1 MLGTFDLTNC
11 FYFVTVV
18 STFDTAYLYFFVI
31 NLSEVA
37 LLYLI
42 KVLIALIPWV
52 KTWHSHLSLNKSCN
66 NKASRTDIFKNKRR
80 VVEWNEWNKRRSPPF
95 PCCPVN
101 RQCPWKKT
109 LIEKK
114 KKDNSDNRTILW
126 VFLLILI
133 LNQSYHQ
140 THIADELTYT
150 HYS

>member
-1 MLGTFDLTNC
+1 MLGSFDLTNC

-31 NLSEVA
+31 NLSGVA

-66 NKASRTDIFKNKRR
+66 NKASRTKIFKNKRR

-114 KKDNSDNRTILW
+114 TKKTTVIPFFIVSKSSVGETNLKIVLPHFSKDP
-126 VFLLILI
+126 VV
-133 LNQSYHQ
+133 
-140 THIADELTYT
+140 
-150 HYS
+150 